1 MTDKQKLV
9 AHLEAE
15 HGEHVHKGTHNN
27 LTIRHRSDHEAR
39 KLPHTHRP
47 EGWATGASQV
57 DLRIYLSPPRNSGGT
72 PNWVLSI
79 DHGKG
84 GQRYEL
90 RGTWIGEPD
99 KAKSVANGIL
109 GYAADW
115 VENGWGYKVK
125 EKADV

>member
-15 HGEHVHKGTHNN
+15 HGEHIHRGTHNH
-27 LTIRHRSDHEAR
+27 LVIRHHADHETR

-57 DLRIYLSPPRNSGGT
+57 DLRIYLSPPRGPSA
-72 PNWVLSI
+72 PHWVLTV
-79 DHGKG
+79 DHIKG

-90 RGTWIGEPD
+90 HGTWVGEPD

-115 VENGWGYKVK
+115 IPKGWGFQVK
-125 EKADV
+125 ENAA